1 MITGKLAAHSRKAW
15 AVAAAGAALAMAL
28 GPVPA
33 AAGAHPAAGAH
44 TAAWAHAAA
53 SPPPGREWAAFAYYP
68 PQHELVL
75 FGGRHPGMVF
85 GDTWTRTGAA
95 WTQQH
100 PATAPS
106 ARTGAAMVYDPA
118 SRQLLLFGG
127 GATTGTGFSNQ
138 TWTWNGSTWTLLHP
152 ATSPP
157 AREDTGMVYDAATK
171 TVLLFAGWHGAYWD
185 DTWSWNGT
193 TWTPLSPATSPSGRD
208 SFAFVYDPATKA
220 VILFGGF
227 RGTGYAPGDTWSW
240 NGTTWTPRSP
250 AASPGV
256 DLFAWQAAYDPA
268 SHQVV
273 LFGGDGGGGKPF
285 LRGTWTWTGSNWRPL
300 SAAASPPG
308 RAYGTLTYDGAD
320 QRVVLFAGSEQA
332 LTVFPSTIWSWNGS
346 TWAQGT

>member
-1 MITGKLAAHSRKAW
+1 M
-15 AVAAAGAALAMAL
+15 AMAL

-68 PQHELVL
+68 PRHELVL

-85 GDTWTRTGAA
+85 GDTWTRTGAT

-193 TWTPLSPATSPSGRD
+193 TWTPLSPA
-208 SFAFVYDPATKA
+208 
-220 VILFGGF
+220 
-227 RGTGYAPGDTWSW
+227 
-240 NGTTWTPRSP
+240 
-250 AASPGV
+250 ASPGV
-256 DLFAWQAAYDPA
+256 DVFAWQAAYDPA

-273 LFGGDGGGGKPF
+273 AFGGDGGGGKPF
-285 LRGTWTWTGSNWRPL
+285 LSGTWTWTGSNWSRL
-300 SAAASPPG
+300 SPAASPPG
-308 RAYGTLTYDGAD
+308 RAYGTLTYDSAD

-332 LTVFPSTIWSWNGS
+332 LTVFPSTIWSWSGS

>member
-1 MITGKLAAHSRKAW
+1 MITVMLAARNRKAW
-15 AVAAAGAALAMAL
+15 AVAGAGAALAMAL
-28 GPVPA
+28 GPAQA
-33 AAGAHPAAGAH
+33 AAGAH
-44 TAAWAHAAA
+44 AAA
-53 SPPPGREWAAFAYYP
+53 SVPPGREWAAFAYYP
-68 PQHELVL
+68 PRHELVL
-75 FGGRHPGMVF
+75 FGGRRPGTVF
-85 GDTWTRTGAA
+85 GDTWTRTGAT

-118 SRQLLLFGG
+118 SHQLLLFGG

-138 TWTWNGSTWTLLHP
+138 TWTWTGSTWTRLHP
-152 ATSPP
+152 AASPP

-193 TWTPLSPATSPSGRD
+193 TWTQLRPGTSPSGRD
-208 SFAFVYDPATKA
+208 SFAFVYDPATRA

-240 NGTTWTPRSP
+240 NGTNWAQLSP
-250 AASPGV
+250 AAAPGV
-256 DLFAWQAAYDPA
+256 DVFAWQAGYDPA

-285 LRGTWTWTGSNWRPL
+285 LNGTWTWTGSNWSRL
-300 SAAASPPG
+300 SPAASPPG

-332 LTVFPSTIWSWNGS
+332 LQVFPSTVWSWNGS
-346 TWAQGT
+346 TWARGS